1 MIMSILKLRKRLFRN
16 NGSVLFI
23 VLVVMSMLI
32 IAATVTYYIVNN
44 QNASVEVHYASEQS
58 YQTARSLLDTVDRFL
73 TKQFDAM
80 AASGDSLKPYKN
92 TLAGRMIN
100 MGVDTTIDTT
110 PIDLKDMGLGD
121 ATLSIKRVNGRPS
134 DDPDTLNQY
143 YEVTVNAEVNG
154 ESTSLTQVRMVQVGV
169 STYFTRFLTCTGKR
183 GEDVRIGAGDI
194 YGDAYFEN
202 EYTEWYSG
210 APDKLNKSLYSSGTL
225 MDKGIQYQR
234 PTDNSYMEAVV
245 KENYIVGTTYGSKV
259 DVPYLFVGNDFY
271 NDPSP
276 SWEDA
281 GKEITCDAVYV
292 VKDYYKYANQD
303 DHSNLFIGGDCHI
316 ESGTSN
322 STFYVNKDLYLFDEA
337 SGGISSQGTFYVN
350 GNVYVGQSAKD
361 GAGQFT
367 NVYYSGSLIDAATG
381 AVIPSLTN
389 FHQDG
394 TVGTTITAALTAS
407 NPVANL
413 QSFTGGVNS
422 VEDYIRSKTAKNK
435 YKKWKAEK
443 FFDDNLRAGAQT
455 ITVDTQYAP
464 VTTTSNAVILN
475 SMEVSQSKL
484 VVDATAGDVYIYLNG
499 VVGADGKKTFN
510 VAALSEIIVKGQNAV
525 VLILPE
531 DTNFKMKDQTIIGNS
546 ALLEKCSNNSSFDAS
561 YFETD
566 CNGHL
571 SGISTTK
578 ANALMHVEGD
588 VNTVGGYQIPADD
601 SVIKINETTAPG
613 ASNSIFLVTTG
624 NSNVIDLDGQCLLT
638 GYMYAPKSRM
648 TSNGIS
654 GNLEV
659 VGGMIVG
666 SYSYQNPSSGLVF
679 AQPYDYKNGNSD
691 IVTRLISQANS
702 SSSTP
707 DPEDDT
713 VFKGASVIGYK

>member
-44 QNASVEVHYASEQS
+44 QNASIEVHYASEQS
-58 YQTARSLLDTVDRFL
+58 YQTAKSLLNTVDKFL

-80 AASGDSLKPYKN
+80 AASGDNLKPYKN

-100 MGVDTTIDTT
+100 MGVNTTIDTT

-121 ATLSIKRVNGRPS
+121 ATLSIKRVNGRAS
-134 DDPDTLNQY
+134 DDPDILNQY

-154 ESTSLTQVRMVQVGV
+154 ESASLTQVRMLQVGT

-194 YGDAYFEN
+194 FGDAYFEN
-202 EYTEWYSG
+202 EYTEWFTG
-210 APDKLNKSLYSSGTL
+210 APDKLNKSLYSSGSL

-234 PTDNSYMEAVV
+234 PTDGSYMEAVV
-245 KENYIVGTTYGSKV
+245 KENYIIGTADGSVV
-259 DVPYLFVGNDFY
+259 DVPFLFVGNDFY
-271 NDPSP
+271 NDPSS

-281 GKEITCDAVYV
+281 GKKITSDAVYV
-292 VKDYYKYANQD
+292 VRDYYKYANQD
-303 DHSNLFIGGDCHI
+303 DNSELFIGGDCHI
-316 ESGTSN
+316 ESGTSH
-322 STFYVNKDLYLFDEA
+322 STYYVNKDLYLFNETG
-337 SGGISSQGTFYVN
+337 GGISGQGTFYVN

-367 NVYYSGSLIDAATG
+367 NVYYSGSIIDAATG
-381 AVIPSLTN
+381 AVIPSLPN

-394 TVGTTITAALTAS
+394 TTGTTISAALTAS

-435 YKKWKAEK
+435 YKDWNAEK
-443 FFDDNLRAGAQT
+443 YFNDNLRSGAQT
-455 ITVDTQYAP
+455 ITVNTQRTP
-464 VTTTSNAVILN
+464 ITTTSNAIILN
-475 SMEVSQSKL
+475 SMEVSQTKL
-484 VVDATAGDVYIYLNG
+484 VVDATADDVYIYLNG
-499 VVGADGKKTFN
+499 KVGDDGQKTFN
-510 VAALSEIIVKGQNAV
+510 VSTLSEIIVKGQNAV
-525 VLILPE
+525 VMILPE
-531 DTNFKMKDQTIIGNS
+531 DTNFKMQDQTIIGNS
-546 ALLEKCSNNSSFDAS
+546 SLLSKCTNGSTYDANH
-561 YFETD
+561 FETD

-571 SGISTTK
+571 HLISTTK
-578 ANALMHVEGD
+578 ANDLMHVEGD
-588 VNTVGGYQIPADD
+588 INNIGGYNIPADD
-601 SVIKINETTAPG
+601 SVIKIDESAAPG

-624 NSNVIDLDGQCLLT
+624 NSNVIDLNGQCLLA
-638 GYMYAPKSRM
+638 GYMYAPKAKM
-648 TSNGIS
+648 TSNGSS
-654 GNLEV
+654 GNLEI

-666 SYSYQNPSSGLVF
+666 SYSYHNPSTGLVF
-679 AQPYDYKNGNSD
+679 AQPYDYKNGNPN
-691 IVTRLISQANS
+691 IVTRLISEANS
-702 SSSTP
+702 GGSSS
-707 DPEDDT
+707 DPEDDI